1 MTVSCLMN
9 GGQLSWFAR
18 WESHVGA
25 SITGFVKGW
34 SGRASSTNPC
44 TAGWCGLTKRS
55 RNAFESTISARLGT
69 IFAIAG
75 LMHHLPNNSD
85 EDIIQANHERRA
97 EWLPLRNRKR
107 LLGVVW
113 LGH

>member
-44 TAGWCGLTKRS
+44 TAGWCGPTKRS
-55 RNAFESTISARLGT
+55 WNAFESTISARLET
-69 IFAIAG
+69 ISATG
-75 LMHHLPNNSD
+75 GRMHHLPNHSD
-85 EDIIQANHERRA
+85 EDIIQANYERRVQWQA
-97 EWLPLRNRKR
+97 LRNRKQH
-107 LLGVVW
+107 LGVVW
-113 LGH
+113 LGY